1 MPASEKESTQIQIP
15 DKVRRIELS
24 GREIFLV
31 PTAHVS
37 LQSVEDVRK
46 TIQAICPD
54 VVCIEL
60 CEPRFK
66 NLVNREIWKQ
76 TNLVQVIRQGNAML
90 LLASLVMAS
99 FQKRIGQRLGVK
111 PGAEMEEGIRQAKE
125 VGADLVLADRD
136 IQITLKR
143 TWHKLKFRHRI
154 RMVLELVTTLFVGE
168 EISAE
173 SIEELKEEK
182 KLGDVLKLLAEEFPN
197 LKSTLIDERD
207 QFLAQKIRDAAGKRV
222 VAVVGAGHVPGIVAK
237 ISQPADLKALEEIP
251 APSHLP
257 QLFKWGL
264 PMVILGLFV
273 YGFQQGGAE
282 ESLGSL
288 YIWILIN
295 GALAALGASIALGH
309 PLTIVSAFLA
319 APLTSLNPMVAAGWV
334 AGLVQCFAKKPT
346 VRDLESLPD
355 EIGSVKGFWMNP
367 VSRILLV
374 VVLSNVGSSLGTF
387 ISGGWIAARVLS

>member
-1 MPASEKESTQIQIP
+1 MSEKESTQIQIP

-66 NLVNREIWKQ
+66 NLINREVWKQ

-99 FQKRIGQRLGVK
+99 FQKRIGERLGVK

-143 TWHKLKFRHRI
+143 TWHQLKFRHRI
-154 RMVLELVTTLFVGE
+154 RMVLELVATLFVGE

-182 KLGDVLKLLAEEFPN
+182 KLGDVLKLLADEFPN

-251 APSHLP
+251 APSNLP
-257 QLFKWGL
+257 RLLKWGL

>member
-1 MPASEKESTQIQIP
+1 VSVSEKESTQIQIP

-66 NLVNREIWKQ
+66 NLINREVWKQ

-99 FQKRIGQRLGVK
+99 FQKRIGERLGVK

-143 TWHKLKFRHRI
+143 TWHQLKFRHRI
-154 RMVLELVTTLFVGE
+154 RMVLELVATLFVGE

-182 KLGDVLKLLAEEFPN
+182 KLGDVLKLLADEFPN

-251 APSHLP
+251 APSNLP
-257 QLFKWGL
+257 RLLKWGL

>member
-1 MPASEKESTQIQIP
+1 MSVSEKESTQIQIP

-66 NLVNREIWKQ
+66 NLINREVWKQ

-99 FQKRIGQRLGVK
+99 FQKRIGERLGVK

-143 TWHKLKFRHRI
+143 TWHQLKFRHRI
-154 RMVLELVTTLFVGE
+154 RMVLELVATLFVGE

-182 KLGDVLKLLAEEFPN
+182 KLGDVLKLLADEFPN

-251 APSHLP
+251 APSNLP
-257 QLFKWGL
+257 RLLKWGL

>member
-1 MPASEKESTQIQIP
+1 MPVSEKESTQIQIP

-37 LQSVEDVRK
+37 LQSIEDVRK

-99 FQKRIGQRLGVK
+99 FQKRIGERLGVK

-143 TWHKLKFRHRI
+143 TWHQLKFRHRI
-154 RMVLELVTTLFVGE
+154 RMVLELVATLFVGE

-182 KLGDVLKLLAEEFPN
+182 KLGDVLKLLADEFPN

-251 APSHLP
+251 APSNLP
-257 QLFKWGL
+257 RLLKWGL

>member
-1 MPASEKESTQIQIP
+1 MPVSEKESTQIQIP

-66 NLVNREIWKQ
+66 NLINREVWKQ

-99 FQKRIGQRLGVK
+99 FQKRIGERLGVK

-143 TWHKLKFRHRI
+143 TWHQLKFRHRI
-154 RMVLELVTTLFVGE
+154 RMVLELVATLFVGE

-182 KLGDVLKLLAEEFPN
+182 KLGDVLKLLADEFPN

-251 APSHLP
+251 APSNLP
-257 QLFKWGL
+257 RLLKWGL